1 MDITLKQLQIFQA
14 VVLAGSITKAS
25 RRVGLSQPSISQQ
38 LGKLE
43 EKLGAQLIR
52 RNRTGIISLTPSGE
66 YWFKLSEEMLR
77 RLDQAVSEYE
87 KRFVN
92 NAVTLRMGVPPTLRG
107 PFTAAAARI
116 ASATPGFAKFELRFA
131 LTSGELVEQL
141 RLHQLNC
148 VIVNDDA
155 IADDR
160 SSFAVSELFVEPVV
174 WAVPKSISVA
184 KIEQALTPGNAPRA
198 LGGALGHYVEIDT
211 NVPLRSKSE
220 EWYRHHLPAATPA
233 FSTMTYAAAIDL
245 VSAGLATTHC
255 PVSLLPGL
263 PDNVSREVR
272 YFLLDGLSRRIVLAM
287 PKHMMSLPTY
297 SGIFNKIVA
306 YARDE
311 YRQGNLLERTERLPG
326 SGRVIEI
333 PVAPEVLNRRFGQSK
348 RPSLAF
354 QGVPGLT
361 CGK

>member
-14 VVLAGSITKAS
+14 VVVAGSITKAS

-43 EKLGAQLIR
+43 EKLGAQLIE

-77 RLDQAVSEYE
+77 RLDQAVSEHE
-87 KRFVN
+87 KRFVD

-107 PFTAAAARI
+107 PFIAAAARI
-116 ASATPGFAKFELRFA
+116 AAATPGFAKFELRFA

-148 VIVNDDA
+148 VIVNEDA

-174 WAVPKSISVA
+174 WAVSRSVSDA
-184 KIEQALTPGNAPRA
+184 EIERALTPGNSPRA
-198 LGGALGHYVEIDT
+198 LSRALGHYVEIDT

-220 EWYRHHLPAATPA
+220 EWYRHYLPAATPT

-245 VSAGLATTHC
+245 VAAGLATTHS
-255 PVSLLPGL
+255 PLSLLPGL
-263 PDNVSREVR
+263 PDSVSRDVR
-272 YFLLDGLSRRIVLAM
+272 YFLLDGLSRRVVLAM
-287 PKHMMSLPTY
+287 PKHLLSLASY

-306 YARDE
+306 YARDD
-311 YRQGNLLERTERLPG
+311 YRRGNLLEQVEQLPRP
-326 SGRVIEI
+326 GRVVEM
-333 PVAPEVLNRRFGQSK
+333 PRRAGS
-348 RPSLAF
+348 PI
-354 QGVPGLT
+354 
-361 CGK
+361 

>member
-14 VVLAGSITKAS
+14 VVVAGSITKAS

-43 EKLGAQLIR
+43 EKLGAQLIQ

-77 RLDQAVSEYE
+77 RLDQAVSEHE

-107 PFTAAAARI
+107 PFIAAAARI
-116 ASATPGFAKFELRFA
+116 AAATPGFAKFELRFA

-148 VIVNDDA
+148 AIVNEDA

-174 WAVPKSISVA
+174 WAVPKSISDA
-184 KIEQALTPGNAPRA
+184 EILQALTPENTPHA

-220 EWYRHHLPAATPA
+220 EWYRHHLPSATPA

-255 PVSLLPGL
+255 PLSLMPGL
-263 PDNVSREVR
+263 PDSVSREVR

-287 PKHMMSLPTY
+287 PKHLMSLPSY
-297 SGIFNKIVA
+297 SSIFNKIVA

-311 YRQGNLLERTERLPG
+311 YRQDVLLEQTEQLPRP
-326 SGRVIEI
+326 GRVIEM
-333 PVAPEVLNRRFGQSK
+333 PRR
-348 RPSLAF
+348 A
-354 QGVPGLT
+354 
-361 CGK
+361 

>member
-14 VVLAGSITKAS
+14 VVVAGSITKAS

-43 EKLGAQLIR
+43 EKLGAQLIA

-77 RLDQAVSEYE
+77 RLDQAVSEHE
-87 KRFVN
+87 KRFVD

-107 PFTAAAARI
+107 PFIAAAARI
-116 ASATPGFAKFELRFA
+116 TAATPGFAKFELRFA

-148 VIVNDDA
+148 IIVNEDA
-155 IADDR
+155 IDDDR

-174 WAVPKSISVA
+174 WAVSKSVSDA
-184 KIEQALTPGNAPRA
+184 EIERALTPGNSPRA
-198 LGGALGHYVEIDT
+198 LNGALGHYVEIDT

-220 EWYRHHLPAATPA
+220 EWYRHYLPAATPT

-255 PVSLLPGL
+255 PLSLLPGL
-263 PDNVSREVR
+263 PDSVSREVR

-287 PKHMMSLPTY
+287 PKHLLSLSTY
-297 SGIFNKIVA
+297 SSIFNKIVA

-311 YRQGNLLERTERLPG
+311 YRQSNLLERIEELPRP
-326 SGRVIEI
+326 GRVIEM
-333 PVAPEVLNRRFGQSK
+333 PRR
-348 RPSLAF
+348 A
-354 QGVPGLT
+354 
-361 CGK
+361 

>member
-14 VVLAGSITKAS
+14 VVVAGSITKAS

-43 EKLGAQLIR
+43 EKLGAQLIQ

-66 YWFKLSEEMLR
+66 YWFKLSEEMLH
-77 RLDQAVSEYE
+77 RLDQAVTEHE

-107 PFTAAAARI
+107 PFIAAAARI
-116 ASATPGFAKFELRFA
+116 ASTTPGFAKFELRFA

-148 VIVNDDA
+148 VIVNEDA

-160 SSFAVSELFVEPVV
+160 SSFAASDLFVEPVV
-174 WAVPKSISVA
+174 WAVPKSTSNA
-184 KIEQALTPGNAPRA
+184 EIERALTLGDTPRA
-198 LGGALGHYVEIDT
+198 LGGALRHYVEIDT
-211 NVPLRSKSE
+211 NVTLRGKSE
-220 EWYRHHLPAATPA
+220 KWYRHHLPAATPA

-255 PVSLLPGL
+255 PLSLLPGL
-263 PDNVSREVR
+263 PDSVSREVR

-287 PKHMMSLPTY
+287 PKHLMSLPSY

-311 YRQGNLLERTERLPG
+311 YRQDVLLEQTEQLPRP
-326 SGRVIEI
+326 GRVIEM
-333 PVAPEVLNRRFGQSK
+333 PRR
-348 RPSLAF
+348 A
-354 QGVPGLT
+354 
-361 CGK
+361 

>member
-14 VVLAGSITKAS
+14 VVVAGSITKAS

-43 EKLGAQLIR
+43 EKLGAQLIQ

-77 RLDQAVSEYE
+77 RLDQAVNEHE
-87 KRFVN
+87 KRFVDN
-92 NAVTLRMGVPPTLRG
+92 SVTLRMGVPPTLRG
-107 PFTAAAARI
+107 PFIAAAARI
-116 ASATPGFAKFELRFA
+116 AAATPGFAKFELRFA

-148 VIVNDDA
+148 VIVNEDA
-155 IADDR
+155 ITDDR

-174 WAVPKSISVA
+174 WAVPKSVSNAEV
-184 KIEQALTPGNAPRA
+184 EQALTPGNIPTAA
-198 LGGALGHYVEIDT
+198 AMGGALGKYVEIDT
-211 NVPLRSKSE
+211 NVPMRSKSE
-220 EWYRHHLPAATPA
+220 QWYRYHLPAATPT

-255 PVSLLPGL
+255 PLSLLPGL
-263 PDNVSREVR
+263 PDSVSREVHFFR
-272 YFLLDGLSRRIVLAM
+272 LDGLSRRVVLAM
-287 PKHMMSLPTY
+287 PKHLMSLPTY
-297 SGIFNKIVA
+297 SGIFNNIVA

-311 YRQGNLLERTERLPG
+311 YHQANLLDRTDELPHP
-326 SGRVIEI
+326 GRVIEM
-333 PVAPEVLNRRFGQSK
+333 PRPGQRHREASPRV
-348 RPSLAF
+348 RPGSPA
-354 QGVPGLT
+354 
-361 CGK
+361 